1 MLVIEKRATQIDN
14 LLNEMAKE
22 VQLDETR
29 YKRMIVSY
37 EAIKKW
43 IESDEVFFK
52 PFKYEVYPCL
62 LYTSP
67 SPRDRG

>member
-1 MLVIEKRATQIDN
+1 MLVIEKRETQIDN

-29 YKRMIVSY
+29 YKRMTASY

-43 IESDEVFFK
+43 IESDEKFFR
-52 PFKYEVYPCL
+52 PYKYEVYANQEL
-62 LYTSP
+62 KYIY
-67 SPRDRG
+67 DKK